1 MRTFRRYIKNF
12 LGMTIWIGFFCAI
25 LFLSIKHHPIKP
37 DRSKDFAPAFED
49 DFDCCT
55 SEQEKKELEQT
66 RKRTLHQYYVRMTKG
81 N

>member
-1 MRTFRRYIKNF
+1 MNWRYMKNIF
-12 LGMTIWIGFFCAI
+12 GMIIWIGFFCAI
-25 LFLSIKHHPIKP
+25 LFLSIKHQPIKP
-37 DRSKDFAPAFED
+37 DPISNFAPEFED

-66 RKRTLHQYYVRMTKG
+66 KKRTLHKYYVRIIKG